1 MDEGDV
7 VEILR
12 VGFHTVLVVAGP
24 ALAAALV
31 TGLSISIL
39 QTLTQ
44 IQEMTLANVPKIFVT
59 LVVVMLFLPLS
70 FATLRAFMEQIMQII
85 VGI

>member
-1 MDEGDV
+1 MNEGDV
-7 VEILR
+7 VEIVR
-12 VGFHTVLVVAGP
+12 AGFRTALVVAGP

-31 TGLSISIL
+31 TGLAISIL

-59 LVVVMLFLPLS
+59 LMVLMLFLPLS
-70 FATLRAFMEQIMQII
+70 FATLRSFMEQVMQII